1 MEVDVE
7 EDIGA
12 VTLLSYTVG
21 NQGAL
26 SKTYESRNRI
36 FMKLNNKRIFFMSLV
51 GIGSGER
58 R

>member
-1 MEVDVE
+1 ME

-12 VTLLSYTVG
+12 VNLLSHTVG